1 MPYTPTVTDQTGQL
15 LARGLASSA
24 KDQPISVEDWD
35 ERLKRMQEL
44 GVSDDSLLMRGT
56 EWRRGLA
63 ERREQFRDD
72 ARDSIRQA
80 LGFKAKD
87 SAALGAA
94 AKSAGKSGLLS
105 SL

>member
-1 MPYTPTVTDQTGQL
+1 MDNYNATPMP
-15 LARGLASSA
+15 RGI
-24 KDQPISVEDWD
+24 QPGAGSMTKPMSEEDWVKRM
-35 ERLKRMQEL
+35 ERMQEL
-44 GVSDDSLLMRGT
+44 GVDDDSLLMRGT
-56 EWRRGLA
+56 EFRRGLA

-94 AKSAGKSGLLS
+94 AKGAGKSSLMS

>member
-1 MPYTPTVTDQTGQL
+1 MNANNSTTLPLGISPVAG
-15 LARGLASSA
+15 RMA
-24 KDQPISVEDWD
+24 KPLSEDDWVKRM
-35 ERLKRMQEL
+35 ERLKEL